1 MQLVARCALTFLPIL
16 EPGCSKHCTMCKRE
30 FINEEKFGLNLLK
43 PSATSTSEDGPARP
57 SLAAFLFDEFDVCPY
72 CGGKYFE

>member
-1 MQLVARCALTFLPIL
+1 
-16 EPGCSKHCTMCKRE
+16 MCKRE

-57 SLAAFLFDEFDVCPY
+57 SLAAFLFHEFDVCPY